1 MMIRQHE
8 THMLPCP
15 IHLLPLFF
23 AFFCDDAVCN
33 LHAASSIYL
42 FRYQLM
48 TRHATYTLC
57 RFFFRYQL
65 MMQCATYTPHHQFLS
80 FTVN

>member
-42 FRYQLM
+42 FHYQLT
-48 TRHATYTLC
+48 TR
-57 RFFFRYQL
+57 R
-65 MMQCATYTPHHQFLS
+65 ATYTPRRLFIY
-80 FTVN
+80 FAIN